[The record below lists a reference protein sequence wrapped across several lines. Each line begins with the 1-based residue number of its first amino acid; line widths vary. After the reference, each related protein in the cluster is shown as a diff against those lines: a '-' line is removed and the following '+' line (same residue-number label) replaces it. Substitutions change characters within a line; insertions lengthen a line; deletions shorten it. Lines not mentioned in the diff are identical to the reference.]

1 MPPMR
6 EIAPANL
13 DLAQAAEL
21 AALVELEAR
30 WENLRKPPSR
40 TSEVPSTTQELH
52 GRQKT
57 YEAFR
62 AGLAAYNQ
70 RYRPAHIPE
79 LLLNT
84 PARLGL
90 WCRGDARPVPPG
102 RARPRRGPPGPAPGE
117 GLPAGR
123 PGG

>member
-1 MPPMR
+1 MPEPT
-6 EIAPANL
+6 ETPAGTL
-13 DLAQAAEL
+13 EPAQAAEL
-21 AALVELEAR
+21 ALLVELEAR
-30 WENLRKPPSR
+30 WENLRKPPSP
-40 TSEVPSTTQELH
+40 TPEVPYSTQELH

-62 AGLAAYNQ
+62 ARLAAYNQ

-102 RARPRRGPPGPAPGE
+102 RT
-117 GLPAGR
+117 
-123 PGG
+123 